1 MVTQVAAFLLALTPV
16 AWADPSCV
24 VHGMAYSQESSDQK
38 HPKTVVVWTQ

>member
-1 MVTQVAAFLLALTPV
+1 MVTQVAAGLLLALTP

-38 HPKTVVVWTQ
+38 HPKTVVLWTQ